1 MTTVKLAGIV
11 ALIGLMLPSTMR
23 SRAQS
28 QGQTSAAAGPK
39 YEYEV
44 ASIKP
49 YKPDPSGHVMSGM
62 SRPAHGL
69 LYTNFTLEALLRD
82 AFGVQDNQISGLP
95 AWARSEG
102 YVIDARMDA
111 STADALKK
119 LSESDLYRARQQ
131 MLQAL
136 LADRFGLAV
145 HRESRELPVYSLV
158 IAKGGFK
165 LNPTPPEK
173 VSQGGSGGSVGWSQS
188 GRGGGKITGQ
198 AIPIV
203 ALTESLT
210 QILGRTVLDKT
221 GLRDFYDVTLQWA
234 ISDSGQAPVVDS
246 GGGAPS
252 SEPAGPT
259 IFIAIQ
265 EQLGLKLE
273 SGKGPVEIIVIDHV
287 EKPSGN

>member
-1 MTTVKLAGIV
+1 MVTV
-11 ALIGLMLPSTMR
+11 
-23 SRAQS
+23 
-28 QGQTSAAAGPK
+28 
-39 YEYEV
+39 
-44 ASIKP
+44 
-49 YKPDPSGHVMSGM
+49 
-62 SRPAHGL
+62 
-69 LYTNFTLEALLRD
+69 
-82 AFGVQDNQISGLP
+82 
-95 AWARSEG
+95 
-102 YVIDARMDA
+102 
-111 STADALKK
+111 
-119 LSESDLYRARQQ
+119 
-131 MLQAL
+131 
-136 LADRFGLAV
+136 
-145 HRESRELPVYSLV
+145 
-158 IAKGGFK
+158 
-165 LNPTPPEK
+165 
-173 VSQGGSGGSVGWSQS
+173 